1 MTYAET
7 HAKLVAL
14 RQEIGSIRRRMETLQ
29 AEIEPE
35 RVSDYSFEKTD
46 GSVSLSALF
55 GVRRELFVIHN
66 MGVRC
71 PNCTVWGDGYN
82 GVYPHIA
89 SRAGFAVI
97 GPDAPEVQ
105 AEFAKQRGWRFPFLS
120 HRGNSFADDMGYRAQ
135 SGAFLPG
142 LSVFRRTEQGIVRIG
157 ESGLVEPG
165 CDFSPVCRLFEFLP
179 GGSTSGS
186 WKARHQYEDG

>member
-7 HAKLVAL
+7 NGKMAAL
-14 RQEIGSIRRRMETLQ
+14 RREIGAIRRRMEALQ
-29 AEIEPE
+29 AEIEPQP
-35 RVSDYSFEKTD
+35 VSDYSFERLD
-46 GSVSLSALF
+46 GSVALSTLF

-66 MGVRC
+66 MGIGC
-71 PNCTVWGDGYN
+71 PNCTVWADGYN

-105 AEFAKQRGWRFPFLS
+105 QEFAAKRGWRFPFLS
-120 HRGNSFADDMGYRAQ
+120 HRNTTFAADMGYRAEN
-135 SGAFLPG
+135 GRFLPG
-142 LSVFRRTEQGIVRIG
+142 LSVFRKEEHGIVRIG
-157 ESGLVEPG
+157 DSGVEPG

-179 GGSTSGS
+179 GGSTGGT
-186 WKARHQYEDG
+186 WKARHQYDE

>member
-7 HAKLVAL
+7 NAKMVAL
-14 RQEIGSIRRRMETLQ
+14 RQEIGSIRRRMEALQ
-29 AEIEPE
+29 AEIEPQPV
-35 RVSDYSFEKTD
+35 RDYSFEKVA
-46 GSVSLSALF
+46 GSVSLSELF
-55 GVRRELFVIHN
+55 GARRELFVVHN
-66 MGVRC
+66 MGVAC
-71 PNCTVWGDGYN
+71 PNCTVWADGYN

-105 AEFAKQRGWRFPFLS
+105 AEVASKRGWRFPFLS
-120 HRGNSFADDMGYRAQ
+120 HRGTSFAEDMGYRAQ
-135 SGAFLPG
+135 GGGYLPG
-142 LSVFRRTEQGIVRIG
+142 LSVFRKGEQGLVRIG

-179 GGSTSGS
+179 GGSTGGT
-186 WKARHQYEDG
+186 WKARHRYDDE